1 MIVEKVVL
9 HMFASFYTT
18 ATPPTFTTGLNWPPL
33 ECLLPVVNAVPLN
46 THSQCE
52 LGTLRTLATGS
63 DCSKGGVQWIS
74 FKIGDDWGPLER
86 SLPVVTVLRGDF
98 QMYNQLLLLR

>member
-18 ATPPTFTTGLNWPPL
+18 VTPPTFTTGLNWPPL

-63 DCSKGGVQWIS
+63 DCSKGGDFNGFLSKLVM
-74 FKIGDDWGPLER
+74 IGGP
-86 SLPVVTVLRGDF
+86 
-98 QMYNQLLLLR
+98 

>member
-9 HMFASFYTT
+9 HMFASLYTT
-18 ATPPTFTTGLNWPPL
+18 VTPPIYCLNWPPL
-33 ECLLPVVNAVPLN
+33 GCLLPVVNAVPLN

>member
-9 HMFASFYTT
+9 HMFASFCTT
-18 ATPPTFTTGLNWPPL
+18 VTPPTFTTGLNWPPL
-33 ECLLPVVNAVPLN
+33 ECLLPAVNAVPLN

-52 LGTLRTLATGS
+52 LGALRTLATGS
-63 DCSKGGVQWIS
+63 DCSKGGGFQWIS

-86 SLPVVTVLRGDF
+86 SLPVVTVLRGISKCIINCCF
-98 QMYNQLLLLR
+98 